1 MERFPTDAQPA
12 SRADRS
18 LATLLDMTAN
28 FASPDYSTMTFSDL
42 LGLAQW
48 TRTAMA
54 TAARVDRN
62 RVIAYCDGSVD
73 APWSSTIG
81 RLWAALACRLRDLRV
96 TPPTIVELRGT
107 MRRTARK
114 VGDAKEA
121 APTATPTGAASQS

>member
-1 MERFPTDAQPA
+1 MELFPTDAQPA

-18 LATLLDMTAN
+18 HATLLDMTAN
-28 FASPDYSTMTFSDL
+28 FASPDYGTMTFSDL

-54 TAARVDRN
+54 SAAQVDRN

-73 APWSSTIG
+73 APWSSTVG

-96 TPPTIVELRGT
+96 TPPTIAELRGT

-114 VGDAKEA
+114 VGGAKEA
-121 APTATPTGAASQS
+121 APTATPTSAASQS